1 MRVNQKLLRQVI
13 LNSVIDE
20 NPILAR
26 DITNTLPGVL
36 SREIFDIMKV
46 DSTSVLDE
54 TVLPTTP
61 LAQNKVIKIAIATIL
76 GMMVSVGLVFL
87 FEYLDRSIKTAD
99 EIESLLGFQF
109 LAWFQNRK

>member
-20 NPILAR
+20 NPMLAR

-36 SREIFDIMKV
+36 SREIFDIIKV

-54 TVLPTTP
+54 AVLPMTP
-61 LAQNKVIKIAIATIL
+61 LAQNKVTKIAIAAIL
-76 GMMVSVGLVFL
+76 G
-87 FEYLDRSIKTAD
+87 
-99 EIESLLGFQF
+99 
-109 LAWFQNRK
+109 